1 LFERL
6 QQLDMNKTCGPTPV
20 AREYQLGQ
28 DIGVRGTPAILTDSG
43 DFISG
48 YLPPRELLQT
58 LKQLQVA
65 QR

>member
-1 LFERL
+1 
-6 QQLDMNKTCGPTPV
+6 
-20 AREYQLGQ
+20 
-28 DIGVRGTPAILTDSG
+28 VRGTPAILTDSG